1 MEDKNAKNETQETLD
16 ILEIEKQIDLAI
28 EDEDYE
34 KLNTLLDQREKLLPI
49 LPENTL
55 REIYERDLKRQENLK
70 QKFEELKSLTKNI
83 EDGKRMVQSYIQQ
96 DDKGQI
102 LNRQG

>member
-1 MEDKNAKNETQETLD
+1 VEDKNAKNETQETLD

>member
-49 LPENTL
+49 LPESTL
-55 REIYERDLKRQENLK
+55 REIYERDLKRQETLK
-70 QKFEELKSLTKNI
+70 QKFEELKNITKNI

-96 DDKGQI
+96 DDKGQM
-102 LNRQG
+102 LNSQG